1 MHYNAIIEIGMS
13 MQVNQQIFKDDCNK
27 YLALAHSIILAS
39 IHKPF
44 FYSGKSIISGG
55 FVNNPNSGWEC
66 YGRQL
71 VY

>member
-1 MHYNAIIEIGMS
+1 MHYNAIIEVGMS

-44 FYSGKSIISGG
+44 FL
-55 FVNNPNSGWEC
+55 F
-66 YGRQL
+66 R
-71 VY
+71 